1 MTVLP
6 ADQPALH
13 QPLTGGEPIVNDVV
27 IQVATS
33 NGTGSQSANLVLLRT
48 IFQMGV
54 PVGGKNM
61 FPSNIQGLPTWFT
74 IRASAAG
81 WTARRRDTDVF
92 VAMNAESVAEDIAAL
107 RPGAT
112 LVLHADLEKHLNRD
126 DLRVHVVPFGR
137 LVTEVCPDARLRRLV
152 VNMIYVGVVAW
163 LLELDMAEVGRA
175 IAKQFAGKPKAA
187 GLNSAAAQAGHDWAA
202 ANLPQ
207 ERPFVVRRMDRT
219 AGKIIMDGNAAT
231 ALGLMYGGL
240 TVFAWYPITPSSSV
254 AEALG
259 DLMAKYRHDP
269 ETGRATYAILQAED
283 ELASIGM
290 VAGAGWAGA
299 RAATATSGPGIS
311 LMAEITGLAHFTEI
325 PAVVIDVQR
334 VGPSTGL
341 PTRTSQ
347 GDILSAYYS
356 SHGDTRHPLLI
367 PSSVA
372 ECYEFAMQSLDLAE
386 RLQTPVFLMSDLDL
400 GMNLWMSEPFAPPA
414 RPLDRGKVL
423 TAEELDRLGGFARYR
438 DVDGDGIGW
447 RTLPGTR
454 HPKAAY
460 FTQGAGHDDAAK
472 RSEKPGDWQGNL
484 DRLRRKVDGARSIMP
499 QPVIETVD
507 GARAAIIGYGTSDEA
522 VAEARHILAAEHG
535 VATDYLRLRA
545 LPPADSV
552 REFIASHPRVLVVE
566 QNRDAQA
573 AAILQAEYPGLAPRI
588 GSILHYN
595 GLPLDALTVV
605 EGVLAKG
612 LDAS

>member
-1 MTVLP
+1 MT
-6 ADQPALH
+6 ASASTQPVFCKTT
-13 QPLTGGEPIVNDVV
+13 QDTEPVINDVV

-74 IRASAAG
+74 IRANAQG
-81 WTARRRDTDVF
+81 WTARRRDADLF
-92 VAMNAESVAEDIAAL
+92 VAMNVESVEEDIAAL

-112 LVLHADLEKHLNRD
+112 LVLHADLEKHLTRD
-126 DLRVHVVPFGR
+126 DLNVHVVPFGR
-137 LVTEVCPDARLRRLV
+137 LVAEVCPDARLRRLV

-163 LLELDMAEVGRA
+163 LLELDMDEVGRA
-175 IAKQFAGKPKAA
+175 IAKQFSGKPKAA
-187 GLNSAAAQAGHDWAA
+187 DLNLAAARAGHAWAE
-202 ANLPQ
+202 ANLPPH
-207 ERPFVVRRMDRT
+207 RPFVIRRMDRT
-219 AGKIIMDGNAAT
+219 AGKIIMDGNTAM

-240 TVFAWYPITPSSSV
+240 TVFAWYPITPSSSL
-254 AEALG
+254 AEALT
-259 DLMAKYRHDP
+259 DFMAKYRHDA
-269 ETGRATYAILQAED
+269 ETGKATYAIVQAED
-283 ELASIGM
+283 ELAAIGI
-290 VAGAGWAGA
+290 VTGAGWAGA

-311 LMAEITGLAHFTEI
+311 LMAEIVGLAHFAEI

-347 GDILSAYYS
+347 GDMMSAYYL

-367 PSSVA
+367 PATLA
-372 ECYEFAMQSLDLAE
+372 ECYEFAMQALDLAE
-386 RLQTPVFLMSDLDL
+386 RLQTPVFIMSDLDL
-400 GMNLWMSEPFAPPA
+400 GMNLWMSEPFAPPT
-414 RPLDRGKVL
+414 RPMDRGKVL
-423 TAEELDRLGGFARYR
+423 TAQDLERLGGFARYR

-472 RSEKPGDWQGNL
+472 RSEKPADWQNNL
-484 DRLRRKVDGARSIMP
+484 DRLRRKIDGARNNLP
-499 QPVIETVD
+499 QPAIQTMD
-507 GARAAIIGYGTSDEA
+507 NPRAALIGYGTSDEA
-522 VAEARHILAAEHG
+522 IAEARHILATQHATP
-535 VATDYLRLRA
+535 TDYLRLRA

-552 REFIASHPRVLVVE
+552 REFIAAHPRVFVVE
-566 QNRDAQA
+566 QNRDAQV
-573 AAILQAEYPGLAPRI
+573 AAILQAEYPDLAPRI
-588 GSILHYN
+588 GGIVHYN

-605 EGVLAKG
+605 EGVLSKG
-612 LDAS
+612 SDAP